1 MRDVDI
7 NAFGARFRVR
17 TEPENE
23 QRVKNAAQL
32 LEKRVEEVSADL
44 KRTMSGRIPDI
55 IFYAALGIA
64 EELIMSREQIEDA
77 ENSKRERDERL
88 RQVVDK
94 SLISK
99 FTKLKMAYGAERKGD
114 G

>member
-1 MRDVDI
+1 MKDVDI
-7 NAFGARFRVR
+7 SAFGSRFRVR
-17 TEPENE
+17 TQPENE
-23 QRVKNAAQL
+23 PRVKAAAGL
-32 LEKRVEEVSADL
+32 LEKRVEEVSTDL

-64 EELIMSREQIEDA
+64 EELIMAREQFE
-77 ENSKRERDERL
+77 ETEKTSRERDERL

-94 SLISK
+94 SLVSK

>member
-23 QRVKNAAQL
+23 PRVKRAAQL
-32 LEKRVEEVSADL
+32 LEERVESVSTDL
-44 KRTMSGRIPDI
+44 KRTINGRVPDI
-55 IFYAALGIA
+55 FFYAALGIA
-64 EELIMSREQIEDA
+64 EELIIAREQVEDT
-77 ENSKRERDERL
+77 EKSTLERDERL

-94 SLISK
+94 SLVSK
-99 FTKLKMAYGAERKGD
+99 FTKLRMAYGAERKGD
-114 G
+114 R

>member
-32 LEKRVEEVSADL
+32 LEKHVEGASADL
-44 KRTMSGRIPDI
+44 KRPLSGRVPDAF
-55 IFYAALGIA
+55 FYAALGIA
-64 EELIMSREQIEDA
+64 EELIMLREQIEDA